1 MGRLCKIHGVLIA
14 TVHVAC
20 AGNTDGPELVAV
32 VPSSVA
38 ISQLPLVVAVEGLNL
53 VDGVSLSL
61 DDDDAVQRRPGMV
74 TIGDV
79 PLTFVQKTSS
89 AWWEGTL
96 PAALGVGVHDVA
108 VTMGDGR
115 RAQLVG
121 GFTVFDSSGQLVA
134 PSPAACTGAE
144 FGVAQPL
151 WTEATD
157 RDFGPALSADR
168 LTLVFARETA
178 GQQDLYWAQRSS
190 VFAPFGAAIHIPELS
205 GGNNTTPLLSRD
217 GLRLYFASDR
227 GGNWDIWLATRT
239 QLDSSFGDLHA
250 LSEVNSVQADSRPW
264 LTADEL
270 TLYFESDR
278 NLATGYDLWRAS
290 RDSVA
295 DPFSPP
301 VPVPQMA
308 SPSLEGS
315 PALTPDGLTLYYVS
329 DILQT
334 PGRRMLHRAV
344 RDNDREAFTRGAAV
358 APLASYDMSG
368 HAYLS
373 TDGRE
378 LVFSASDGTAQR
390 LWRVLI
396 DCTDNQ

>member
-14 TVHVAC
+14 AIHTAC
-20 AGNTDGPELVAV
+20 TGEPGGPELIAV
-32 VPSSVA
+32 LPSSVA
-38 ISQLPLVVAVEGLNL
+38 ISQLPIVVAVEGLNL
-53 VDGVSLSL
+53 VDRVSVSL
-61 DDDDAVQRRPGMV
+61 DDEHAVQRRPGLV

-79 PLTFVQKTSS
+79 ALTSLQRTSPAS
-89 AWWEGTL
+89 WEGTI
-96 PAALGVGVHDVA
+96 PVALGAGVYDV
-108 VTMGDGR
+108 TLTLGDGR
-115 RAQLVG
+115 RTQLVG
-121 GFTVFDSSGQLVA
+121 GFTVLDSSGQLVA
-134 PSPAACTGAE
+134 PSPAACNGAE
-144 FGVAQPL
+144 FGVVQPI
-151 WTEATD
+151 WAEPTD

-178 GQQDLYWAQRSS
+178 GQQDLYWARRSN
-190 VFAPFGAAIHIPELS
+190 VLAPFGAAVHIPELS
-205 GGNNTTPLLSRD
+205 GGNNTAPIFSRD

-278 NLATGYDLWRAS
+278 TLATGYDLWRAS
-290 RDSVA
+290 RDSIA
-295 DPFSPP
+295 EPFFPP
-301 VPVPQMA
+301 TPVPQMA

-315 PALTPDGLTLYYVS
+315 PALTPDGLMLYYVS
-329 DILQT
+329 DVLQT
-334 PGRRMLHRAV
+334 PGRRTLHRAV
-344 RDNDREAFTRGAAV
+344 RDNEQDVFTPGAAV

-368 HAYLS
+368 HAHLS
-373 TDGRE
+373 ADGRE
-378 LVFSASDGTAQR
+378 LVFSASDGPAQR

-396 DCTDNQ
+396 NCTDNE